1 MMTRQ
6 AANVRNRRLRRLTV
20 DRRGLAAVEFALLA
34 PALLSIAFGT
44 IVYSIYFTAVI
55 GVRQAASEGA
65 RAAVAGLS
73 TQERVTLAQQRATQV
88 LTGYGSLLGGSS
100 PQVTA
105 APDTTGVFK
114 VTVSYDMTDSPI
126 MRYGGFVPLPDETI
140 TASVMVTNGGY

>member
-1 MMTRQ
+1 M
-6 AANVRNRRLRRLTV
+6 AAL
-20 DRRGLAAVEFALLA
+20 EFAFLA
-34 PALLSIAFGT
+34 PALLSLAFGV

-73 TQERVTLAQQRATQV
+73 SAERMTLAQQRATQV
-88 LTGYGSLLGGSS
+88 LSGYGSLMGGST
-100 PQVTA
+100 PQVVA

-114 VTVSYDMTDSPI
+114 VTVSYDMSNSPI
-126 MRYGGFVPLPDETI
+126 MRYGGFVPLPAKVV